1 VEKKVAIVESLS
13 TEKTN
18 NLNINVKETKKEELS
33 QEEDLDQT
41 SLVKNVQIKKI
52 VKIHPEQT
60 L

>member
-1 VEKKVAIVESLS
+1 MEKKVAIVESLS

>member
-1 VEKKVAIVESLS
+1 MAIVESLS

-52 VKIHPEQT
+52 VKIHPE
-60 L
+60 